1 MTLTRGSF
9 SYSNGEEYHGEWKE
23 GKTHLLA
30 HLSILHHC
38 CFKCLRHGLGQLTFS
53 DGTCYTGQFEN
64 GLFNGCGVLV
74 FPDGS
79 RYEGEFVQGKF
90 QGAGIF
96 TRFDGMRFEGEFK
109 SGCVDGYGVLAFPDG
124 GPCGGGTIHEGLFET
139 NELMRRENSQGAVQ
153 RAQAAAAKARA
164 LAM

>member
-9 SYSNGEEYHGEWKE
+9 TYSNGEEYHGEWKE
-23 GKTHLLA
+23 G
-30 HLSILHHC
+30 
-38 CFKCLRHGLGQLTFS
+38 LRHGLGQLTFS

-79 RYEGEFVQGKF
+79 RFV
-90 QGAGIF
+90 
-96 TRFDGMRFEGEFK
+96 R
-109 SGCVDGYGVLAFPDG
+109 VLAFVDG
-124 GPCGGGTIHEGLFET
+124 GPGGGGGTHEGLFET
-139 NELMRRENSQGAVQ
+139 SQLMKRENSQGAVQ

-164 LAM
+164 LPDESTSANSAKGKLHRLEAD